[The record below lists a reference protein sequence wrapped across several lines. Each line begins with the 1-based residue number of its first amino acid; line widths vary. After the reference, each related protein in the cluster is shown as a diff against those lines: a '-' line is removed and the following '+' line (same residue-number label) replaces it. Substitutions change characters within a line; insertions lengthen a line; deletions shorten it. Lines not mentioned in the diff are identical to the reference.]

1 MLLSNWIES
10 NSHYSIIVNF
20 KNQKYLGFKNIK
32 INNYHSNNN
41 CDWKMFTF
49 YYFLF
54 LLFLFHFYLPLP
66 SLIHIYPSIIILFWF
81 LSIFS
86 HFFPF
91 LFCLVLFQINHVNER
106 KRERSG
112 KKFLWE
118 TRNGWCRERE
128 REMLHFL
135 DHHHNHHS
143 DDVNVNFE
151 EKKRNQI
158 PFFILF

>member
-91 LFCLVLFQINHVNER
+91 LFCFFSGLVSNQSCE
-106 KRERSG
+106 
-112 KKFLWE
+112 WE
-118 TRNGWCRERE
+118 RERE
-128 REMLHFL
+128 RE
-135 DHHHNHHS
+135 
-143 DDVNVNFE
+143 VEKNFY
-151 EKKRNQI
+151 EKQEMDGVEREREKCYT
-158 PFFILF
+158 F